1 MEITEN
7 GKETYFSHKERIF
20 PELQNGKIPTN
31 QFLLACQGIAD
42 FVGLFCLFFLK
53 NFYFSKVF
61 LVLHL
66 FLLKMT
72 LVEMFIK
79 SLNYLKLTK
88 RKCIFFKI

>member
-42 FVGLFCLFFLK
+42 FVGLFYI
-53 NFYFSKVF
+53 YF
-61 LVLHL
+61 
-66 FLLKMT
+66 
-72 LVEMFIK
+72 
-79 SLNYLKLTK
+79 
-88 RKCIFFKI
+88 